1 MTKGLF
7 VTATGT
13 DVGKT
18 YITALLVKKLRQ
30 AGYQAGYYKAALS
43 GAVPENGDLVPG
55 DAAYVCQTA
64 GMAEKPA
71 DVVSYIYEHAVSPH
85 LAARLEGNPP
95 ELSRIVAHYQ
105 QLSQRYDYLTV
116 EGSGGVVCP
125 LRCDDKQLML
135 LDVMQALQLP
145 ALVVSEAR
153 LGSINAAVLTVF
165 YLQQHQIPVKGII
178 LNRFQADDGMEQDN
192 RVMIERLT
200 GVPVLAV
207 VKAGDTELASTAEEL
222 LALYETG
229 QENSTEKKVV
239 G

>member
-64 GMAEKPA
+64 GMAENRLMWSAISMSMLFRPIWQPA
-71 DVVSYIYEHAVSPH
+71 GRKSA
-85 LAARLEGNPP
+85 

-105 QLSQRYDYLTV
+105 QLSQCYDYLTV

-135 LDVMQALQLP
+135 LDVMQAL
-145 ALVVSEAR
+145 
-153 LGSINAAVLTVF
+153 AA
-165 YLQQHQIPVKGII
+165 
-178 LNRFQADDGMEQDN
+178 
-192 RVMIERLT
+192 
-200 GVPVLAV
+200 
-207 VKAGDTELASTAEEL
+207 ASS
-222 LALYETG
+222 G
-229 QENSTEKKVV
+229 CV
-239 G
+239 